1 MSYGFI
7 FSYFSINKFPLRNA
21 LFIDFNFNGRD
32 KMMDRLNYTIC
43 IQLELIAG
51 YKEMLKHAYILLMT
65 GESKLKDSYAYQEAK
80 EQFLKTIEELVD
92 IHTLGSN

>member
-1 MSYGFI
+1 
-7 FSYFSINKFPLRNA
+7 
-21 LFIDFNFNGRD
+21 
-32 KMMDRLNYTIC
+32 MMDQLNYTIC

-51 YKEMLKHAYILLMT
+51 YEEMLKHAYILLMT

-80 EQFLKTIEELVD
+80 ERFLKTIEELVD